1 MIFKLHFFCICIL
14 GSLPGLRPAEA
25 GEFTRRAFHAGKLDL
40 TEVEGL
46 GDLIHAETE
55 AQRRQALRQMA
66 GDLGRLYNDWSQHL
80 KHVCNVS
87 KDDNR
92 VRCVIKYPCSNIQT
106 VCLWFSIL
114 FFDAHYAWNFFKNKG
129 LFFHGGRNFCT
140 SLEPQYQ

>member
-1 MIFKLHFFCICIL
+1 M
-14 GSLPGLRPAEA
+14 
-25 GEFTRRAFHAGKLDL
+25 

-106 VCLWFSIL
+106 VCGLVYYFLTHIMLGIFSRIKVYFSMGVETFALLWNLSISNISV
-114 FFDAHYAWNFFKNKG
+114 AQSEY
-129 LFFHGGRNFCT
+129 C
-140 SLEPQYQ
+140 